1 MLCGLVGGSGWNRVV
16 GRGRWW
22 MEWEKMG
29 CWMRRAGCRVG
40 GMSVSSQIDKLRE
53 KKKGGNV
60 EEWSV
65 DW

>member
-1 MLCGLVGGSGWNRVV
+1 
-16 GRGRWW
+16 

-53 KKKGGNV
+53 KKKRGEMWKNEVWTG
-60 EEWSV
+60 
-65 DW
+65 DDKR